1 MAVSNRDSAW
11 AAKRQK
17 RLVYPLFSE
26 EAPGTTVQIKVEPKP
41 EATPAS
47 KRDPQPW
54 LAHLYVF
61 CKGGD
66 HKVGSRSFSLRTT
79 VNQWG
84 EIKMKT
90 RASAA

>member
-47 KRDPQPW
+47 KRDPQP
-54 LAHLYVF
+54 
-61 CKGGD
+61 
-66 HKVGSRSFSLRTT
+66 
-79 VNQWG
+79 
-84 EIKMKT
+84 
-90 RASAA
+90 